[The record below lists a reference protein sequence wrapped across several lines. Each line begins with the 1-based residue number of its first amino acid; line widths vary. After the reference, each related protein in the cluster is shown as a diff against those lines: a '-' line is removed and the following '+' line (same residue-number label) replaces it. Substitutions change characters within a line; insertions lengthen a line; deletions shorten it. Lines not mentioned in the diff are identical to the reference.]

1 MYSIQREVGRH
12 FAHDHPEAAT
22 SWHEEV
28 IRKLR
33 ATEGVLIGAVLKEG
47 EVHKPTG
54 GLRINEGDI
63 VAIFSL
69 SKDVPA
75 VELLLQV
82 SIEFF

>member
-1 MYSIQREVGRH
+1 
-12 FAHDHPEAAT
+12 
-22 SWHEEV
+22 
-28 IRKLR
+28 
-33 ATEGVLIGAVLKEG
+33 LIGAVLKEG

-54 GLRINEGDI
+54 GLRINQGDI

>member
-1 MYSIQREVGRH
+1 MGDSEAEIIEAEVMS
-12 FAHDHPEAAT
+12 T
-22 SWHEEV
+22 SPIAGQK
-28 IRKLR
+28 IRDIDIP
-33 ATEGVLIGAVLKEG
+33 EGVLIGAVLKEG